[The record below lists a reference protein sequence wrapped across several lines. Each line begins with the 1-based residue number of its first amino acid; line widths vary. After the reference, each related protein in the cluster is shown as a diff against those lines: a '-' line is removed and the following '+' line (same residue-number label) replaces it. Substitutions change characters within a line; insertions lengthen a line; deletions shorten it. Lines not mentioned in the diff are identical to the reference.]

1 MDETSECSND
11 EEETK
16 MEKVMNKYKIGGAQ
30 NINFKLRK
38 LLNCEITENCRK
50 MYNLIIIKFWL

>member
-30 NINFKLRK
+30 NINFKL
-38 LLNCEITENCRK
+38 
-50 MYNLIIIKFWL
+50 